1 MVVKRD
7 FTLGQS
13 QVNWLWRCGYWSV
26 TLGSATEFA
35 EEIGFFHAVFEG
47 LAAVDEDYRD
57 FVGELAAEL
66 FVAVDIDVLPSE
78 SAAAMQ
84 FGQALFDDFAEV
96 AALAR
101 VHDDLAQFGHSA
113 EFNKGG
119 RVYSR
124 GSIWVVE
131 T

>member
-1 MVVKRD
+1 VVVKRD

-13 QVNWLWRCGYWSV
+13 QVNWLWRCGYRPV
-26 TLGSATEFA
+26 TLGSAAEFA

-66 FVAVDIDVLPSE
+66 FVAVDIDVLPGE

-96 AALAR
+96 AALAG
-101 VHDDLAQFGHSA
+101 VDHDLAKFGHSA